1 MLQTMRDKFM
11 GVLGWV
17 VIGLIIMTFAL
28 FGLGSYLQD
37 DARAYAA
44 RVNDIEISPRELQ
57 IAYQQQRARLEQAM
71 GDAYS
76 PDLIND
82 QLIRQRALDG
92 LIRRQL
98 ILQAAEAD
106 GFKVSDQ
113 LLAANIQGIS
123 ALQVDGRFSEESY
136 KQALFR
142 LGQTVAGFE
151 YETRRQL
158 TAEQLINGL
167 TATAIVTDTEINDA
181 YLLQEQ
187 KRDFAYLTV
196 SAAPFEVTAEPD
208 DEQIKQYY
216 ESRTDAFMVPEKVKL
231 EYIRLTSEDLGGAI
245 EIDES
250 RLQAYYDE
258 KKEALR
264 KQEQRRASHILI
276 QVAADADE
284 ETQAEAG
291 KKAEDLLSRIKS
303 GEDFSALAS
312 ENSDDPGSAK
322 QGGDLG
328 FFGEGAMVPEFD
340 EAVFTMNPGDTPVIV
355 RSQFGYHIIKLVE
368 VQGSETPEFEE
379 VKARLTEELQQ
390 QAADEQFYELL
401 DQLTDTSYENPE
413 SLDAAADALS
423 LEIRTTDWL
432 DASGGGD
439 IGQYPKVLAAAFSE
453 DVLEAGNNSEPV
465 EVANSDVIVL
475 RVLEHEPASQSPLEN
490 VRDQVV
496 DILKAQQARQEA
508 KSIGQSLLEKVRSG
522 ESLEALNDQDYLSWE
537 VVEAGKRS
545 EADNNPEVVRE
556 AFKLERPDEGQT
568 VEAGVE
574 LGNGD
579 YVVLQVTR
587 VLDADVTAM
596 AESVRKQ
603 MKTGFEQ
610 LRRSVDLATMVE
622 NLRMNA
628 DIQIPS
634 DEE

>member
-1 MLQTMRDKFM
+1 MLQTMRDKFL

-28 FGLGSYLQD
+28 FGLGSYLQN

-44 RVNDIEISPRELQ
+44 KVNDVEISPRELQ
-57 IAYQQQRARLEQAM
+57 IAYQQQRARFEQAM
-71 GDAYS
+71 GDAYN
-76 PDLIND
+76 PDLINEK
-82 QLIRQRALDG
+82 LIRQRALDG
-92 LIRRQL
+92 LIRQQL

-113 LLAANIQGIS
+113 LLAASIRGIP
-123 ALQVDGRFSEESY
+123 ALQVDGKFSEESY

-142 LGQTVAGFE
+142 LGQTTAGFE
-151 YETRRQL
+151 YETRRQII
-158 TAEQLINGL
+158 TEQFINGL
-167 TATAIVTDTEINDA
+167 TTTAIVTDTEINNA

-196 SAAPFEVTAEPD
+196 SAAPFGATAEPD

-216 ESRTDAFMVPEKVKL
+216 ESHTDAFMVPEKVKL
-231 EYIRLTSEDLGGAI
+231 EYLRLTSEDLGGAV

-250 RLQAYYDE
+250 QLQTYYDE
-258 KKEALR
+258 KKETLR

-284 ETQAEAG
+284 ETDAAAR
-291 KKAEDLLSRIKS
+291 KKAEDLLERIES

-312 ENSDDPGSAK
+312 ENSDDPGSSK

-340 EAVFTMNPGDTPVIV
+340 EAVFAMNPGDNPVIV

-368 VQGSETPEFEE
+368 VQGSEIPDFDE
-379 VKARLTEELQQ
+379 VRAQLTEELQQ

-401 DQLTDTSYENPE
+401 EQLTDVSYENPE

-423 LEIRTTDWL
+423 LEIKTTDWL
-432 DASGGGD
+432 NASGGSG
-439 IGQYPKVLAAAFSE
+439 IGEYPKVMAAAFSE

-465 EVANSDVIVL
+465 EVADHDVIVL
-475 RVLEHEPASQSPLEN
+475 RVLEHEPASQSPLED
-490 VRDQVV
+490 VRGQVV
-496 DILKAQQARQEA
+496 NILKAQQARQEA
-508 KSIGQSLLEKVRSG
+508 MSIGQSLLEKVRSG
-522 ESLEALNDQDYLSWE
+522 ESLEALDDQDYLSRE

-545 EADNNPEVVRE
+545 EADKNPEVVRE
-556 AFKLERPDEGQT
+556 AFKLGRPDEGQT
-568 VEAGVE
+568 VETGIE
-574 LGNGD
+574 LTNGD

-587 VLDADVTAM
+587 VLDPDITAM
-596 AESVRKQ
+596 DEGARKQ
-603 MKTGFEQ
+603 MKSGFEQ

-628 DIQIPS
+628 DIQIPR